1 MMNEQY
7 LHDKTVEG
15 AQMLLDQVISFF
27 QDDPFLTISEKLSL
41 VHELRSALD
50 NAERDLLSST
60 DRPFHVDGHEE
71 RMTALKR
78 EMEAKRA
85 AYLSQT

>member
-1 MMNEQY
+1 MR
-7 LHDKTVEG
+7 
-15 AQMLLDQVISFF
+15 A
-27 QDDPFLTISEKLSL
+27 
-41 VHELRSALD
+41 ALD
-50 NAERDLLSST
+50 NAERDLLSAP

-85 AYLSQT
+85 AYAA